1 MKIKNLQPVG
11 FRDLSQSLI
20 QNSRFLLEKGADF
33 SGESVLQ
40 REFDLVGEV
49 NQVKVQLAFS
59 TNELRQRTT
68 ALLLLETENK

>member
-1 MKIKNLQPVG
+1 MKFVFFFIYT
-11 FRDLSQSLI
+11 
-20 QNSRFLLEKGADF
+20 EKGADF

-40 REFDLVGEV
+40 REFELEGEV

-68 ALLLLETENK
+68 ALLLVQTDNK